1 MTMPD
6 PAGPAT
12 SHMQTA
18 SKQDNRWPL
27 AGPIIA
33 VIGAGRIGAELLR
46 NLGLMGFS
54 HVDVYES
61 NPRAADPLRAR
72 YHVID
77 GDFWDTLT
85 LARLSRYAFVVCT
98 LDAQSARLRANRKC
112 LIANVNLVQA
122 WTEDARAVVS
132 VHPFAATA
140 DAACFECDAA
150 RAPTPLPI
158 ASLKLSVAEAA
169 PDGAAERVAT
179 ASVAGA
185 LAAALVARVA
195 AGSHG
200 GHARRATLDA
210 TLGDG
215 LSLELN
221 RDPDCPRCRALQR
234 PVPIVHTRNRW
245 ALSDAVVQACP
256 DLLDQRLQLSDDI
269 DGLADDSC
277 CVRELALR
285 FQGGPVPAKF
295 ALTEISG
302 RVICLDFEDCE
313 PATARRVARDVAGG
327 QNVN

>member
-1 MTMPD
+1 M
-6 PAGPAT
+6 
-12 SHMQTA
+12 A
-18 SKQDNRWPL
+18 SETNRRLPL
-27 AGPIIA
+27 EGLTVA
-33 VIGAGRIGAELLR
+33 VVGAGRVGSELIR
-46 NLGLMGFS
+46 NLELMGLGRIAVFERDA
-54 HVDVYES
+54 H
-61 NPRAADPLRAR
+61 AADPLRSR
-72 YHVID
+72 HTVYD

-85 LARLSRYAFVVCT
+85 LARLNRYAFVVCT

-112 LIANVNLVQA
+112 LIANVNLVQV

-158 ASLKLSVAEAA
+158 ASLKLSVAETA
-169 PDGAAERVAT
+169 PDGAAEQVAT

-185 LAAALVARVA
+185 LAAALIARVA

-277 CVRELALR
+277 CVRDLALR

-302 RVICLDFEDCE
+302 RVICLDFEECE
-313 PATARRVARDVAGG
+313 PVAARRVARDVAGG